1 MDRLSSPASNTSS
14 TTTAPTSASMQP
26 TYTTA
31 GTIYNPGSSQPLQPP
46 TRRGRSAKWAA
57 GQHSDLCLFPKSVL
71 AGLTMKATNGG
82 RVATTLQQYTPLQQN
97 YDRAVSPLS
106 EPEHS
111 AINVSLQ
118 TPRMRS
124 GNTPAPLSFLFPD
137 KYDDKD
143 AAKERIA
150 GEELGNFS
158 NEEGEDDDDD
168 FGMDPLMNMTVK
180 SLNNL
185 ASYPNPNQK
194 KAQKAL
200 LRGARPNLGG
210 LGGLGGLGSVRISA
224 SPSPSLRA
232 MSSPEEPKMD
242 VGDKPLGLLRPSQV
256 DVTSKID
263 LCRMTTRL
271 LPTARSPSPASNFE
285 NVDAVPTSSTTL
297 ATGPGAPRPL
307 TAGPPGQRQYR
318 PSTFESTF
326 KALHTKAQAQDLAK
340 EDSEGFAIAK
350 QTLAHV
356 GIEDINSLT
365 LESLPSPRGLAQL
378 STARQATQPKSAI
391 SEILE
396 GSEPDVEPARHE
408 APGFAWDRALDM
420 SWTSWRD
427 TSPSARE
434 RYRRGTARLTLES
447 VAVRNE
453 RIDSFW
459 YTGSALLGK
468 KPEEIV
474 AESSYRRLQHSYGVI
489 GDGRPKKTKT
499 EYPPIGVKEAT
510 RTPVSEHTEPLVN
523 MAFATLVRH
532 AEEKAVDSPFRQF
545 GTPAERLC
553 DNSVKGNA
561 SFFSKPMQS
570 VN

>member
-1 MDRLSSPASNTSS
+1 MDGLASPASNTSS
-14 TTTAPTSASMQP
+14 TTTAPTSASLQP

-46 TRRGRSAKWAA
+46 TRRGRSAKWST

-71 AGLTMKATNGG
+71 AGLTMQATNGG

-97 YDRAVSPLS
+97 YDRAISPLS
-106 EPEHS
+106 ESEH
-111 AINVSLQ
+111 AAMYVSLQ

-137 KYDDKD
+137 KDDEKD
-143 AAKERIA
+143 AVKEKLV

-158 NEEGEDDDDD
+158 NEEDGVDDDDQ
-168 FGMDPLMNMTVK
+168 GMDPLMNMTVK

-200 LRGARPNLGG
+200 LRGARTNLGG
-210 LGGLGGLGSVRISA
+210 LCSARISA

-232 MSSPEEPKMD
+232 MSPPEEPTTD
-242 VGDKPLGLLRPSQV
+242 VGNRPLGLLRPSQL
-256 DVTSKID
+256 DIITKIEIS
-263 LCRMTTRL
+263 RKTTRL

-285 NVDAVPTSSTTL
+285 NVDSVSTSSTTL

-326 KALHTKAQAQDLAK
+326 KALHTKTQAQDLAK
-340 EDSEGFAIAK
+340 EESEGFAIAK

-356 GIEDINSLT
+356 GIDDFNNLT
-365 LESLPSPRGLAQL
+365 LESLPSPSGNAQPNIAKP
-378 STARQATQPKSAI
+378 SPQPKSAI

-434 RYRRGTARLTLES
+434 RYMRGTARLTPES
-447 VAVRNE
+447 VTARNQ

-474 AESSYRRLQHSYGVI
+474 AESSYRKLQHSYGVI
-489 GDGRPKKTKT
+489 GDGRPKNTKT
-499 EYPPIGVKEAT
+499 EYPPIGVEEAT
-510 RTPVSEHTEPLVN
+510 RTPVSEHAKPLVN

-532 AEEKAVDSPFRQF
+532 VEERAVESPFQQF

-553 DNSVKGNA
+553 DNSAKGNA
-561 SFFSKPMQS
+561 SFFSKPIQS
-570 VN
+570 VK

>member
-1 MDRLSSPASNTSS
+1 MDSLSSPASNNSS

-46 TRRGRSAKWAA
+46 ARRGRSAKWSA
-57 GQHSDLCLFPKSVL
+57 GPHSDLCLFPKSVL

-106 EPEHS
+106 EPEH
-111 AINVSLQ
+111 ANINVSLQ

-137 KYDDKD
+137 KDDDKD
-143 AAKERIA
+143 AVKEKLA

-158 NEEGEDDDDD
+158 NEEDEDDDDD
-168 FGMDPLMNMTVK
+168 LNMDPLMNMTVK

-210 LGGLGGLGSVRISA
+210 LGSVRISA
-224 SPSPSLRA
+224 SPSPSLSLRA
-232 MSSPEEPKMD
+232 MSAPEEPQID
-242 VGDKPLGLLRPSQV
+242 VGNRPSGLLRPSQV

-263 LCRMTTRL
+263 LSRMTTRL
-271 LPTARSPSPASNFE
+271 LPTARSPSPASNVE
-285 NVDAVPTSSTTL
+285 NVDAVSTSSTTL

-350 QTLAHV
+350 LTLAHV
-356 GIEDINSLT
+356 GIEDIHSLT
-365 LESLPSPRGLAQL
+365 LESLPSPSGLAQPNI
-378 STARQATQPKSAI
+378 AKPATQPKSAI

-408 APGFAWDRALDM
+408 APGFAWDRALNM

-434 RYRRGTARLTLES
+434 RYMGGTACLTPES
-447 VAVRNE
+447 VAARNE

-459 YTGSALLGK
+459 YSGSALLGK
-468 KPEEIV
+468 KPQEIV
-474 AESSYRRLQHSYGVI
+474 AESSYRKLQHSYGVI
-489 GDGRPKKTKT
+489 GDGRPKKPKT
-499 EYPPIGVKEAT
+499 EYPPIGVEQAT
-510 RTPVSEHTEPLVN
+510 RTPVSEHAKPLVN

-532 AEEKAVDSPFRQF
+532 AEEKAVDSPFQQF

-553 DNSVKGNA
+553 DNSAKGND